1 LDEAA
6 KDVGA
11 VGVAEV
17 AAGSAELG
25 AADALHAAAEAAKE
39 DESSDEE

>member
-1 LDEAA
+1 
-6 KDVGA
+6 
-11 VGVAEV
+11 VAEV

-39 DESSDEE
+39 DEPSEEK